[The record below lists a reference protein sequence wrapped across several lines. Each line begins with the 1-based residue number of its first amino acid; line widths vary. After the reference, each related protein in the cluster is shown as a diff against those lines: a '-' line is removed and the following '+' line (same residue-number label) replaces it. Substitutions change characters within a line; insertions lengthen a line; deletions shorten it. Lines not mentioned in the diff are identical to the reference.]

1 MFKKIAGLFL
11 AAAVMCSSAAITASA
26 AEAEDDAAVAAAD
39 QSGEV
44 SADGSSEVSAD
55 GSSDVSANG
64 SSEVEAGNVIKFD
77 VKKSGWNNVKTVFC
91 HIWKADGSG
100 DWPDWQTKKER
111 CKYDAST
118 GIATYDLS
126 KTGNTIS
133 KSDGRVYCVVFSANT
148 GMQSYNAIMSG
159 KCIGDTL
166 YCTGNQLENPED
178 SEKKAN
184 EAKWEKNSDCG
195 PEKKITSTGKIIGS
209 AFPEGESDVTLLA
222 TYLVAYYDDDA
233 KTSHTQDL
241 INELKVSPTK
251 VMGAV
256 TDRLNAINS
265 PDKNKIAPAVEK
277 ILSGCTDPTAGG
289 KKVDKDQLDDAKK
302 TGNKGS
308 SSSSSSNGSGSA
320 SGSGSGS
327 ASGSS
332 SNGSNGGSSSSGSG
346 SSGSGSSS
354 TGAVKSGVETTIVFV
369 MAGLMVSAAG
379 VMFLARKKREE

>member
-55 GSSDVSANG
+55 A

-100 DWPDWQTKKER
+100 DWPAWQSKKEK
-111 CKYDAST
+111 CKYDSST

-126 KTGNTIS
+126 MTGNTIS
-133 KSDGRVYCVVFSANT
+133 KSDGRVYCVIFSANT

-184 EAKWEKNSDCG
+184 EAKWENNSDCG
-195 PEKKITSTGKIIGS
+195 PEKKITSTGNIIGS
-209 AFPEGESDVTLLA
+209 AFPEGESDATLMA
-222 TYLVAYYDDDA
+222 TYLVAYYNDEA
-233 KTSHTQDL
+233 KTSLTQKLLD
-241 INELKVSPTK
+241 ELKVSPTQ

-256 TDRLNAINS
+256 TDRLNATNN
-265 PDKNKIAPAVEK
+265 PDKDTIAPAVEK
-277 ILSGCTDPTAGG
+277 ILAGCTDPTTG
-289 KKVDKDQLDDAKK
+289 KKVDKTQLDNAKN
-302 TGNKGS
+302 TGAKAAG
-308 SSSSSSNGSGSA
+308 
-320 SGSGSGS
+320 
-327 ASGSS
+327 GSS
-332 SNGSNGGSSSSGSG
+332 SNGGSS

-379 VMFLARKKREE
+379 VMFLARKKKED

>member
-55 GSSDVSANG
+55 A

-100 DWPDWQTKKER
+100 DWPAWQSKKEK

-126 KTGNTIS
+126 MTGNTIS
-133 KSDGRVYCVVFSANT
+133 KSDGRVYCVIFSANT

-184 EAKWEKNSDCG
+184 EAKWENNSDCG
-195 PEKKITSTGKIIGS
+195 PEKKITSTGNVIGS

-222 TYLVAYYDDDA
+222 TYLVAYYNDDA
-233 KTSHTQDL
+233 KTSLTQKLLD
-241 INELKVSPTK
+241 ELKVSPVD

-256 TDRLNAINS
+256 TDRLNATNNE
-265 PDKNKIAPAVEK
+265 DKNKIAPAVEK
-277 ILSGCTDPTAGG
+277 ILSGCTDPTTG
-289 KKVDKDQLDDAKK
+289 KKADTDELDSAKK
-302 TGNKGS
+302 TGAK
-308 SSSSSSNGSGSA
+308 A
-320 SGSGSGS
+320 
-327 ASGSS
+327 AAGSS
-332 SNGSNGGSSSSGSG
+332 SNGGSS

-379 VMFLARKKREE
+379 VMFLARKKKED

>member
-1 MFKKIAGLFL
+1 MFKKIAGLFF

-55 GSSDVSANG
+55 A

-77 VKKSGWNNVKTVFC
+77 VKKSGWNNVKSVFC
-91 HIWKADGSG
+91 HVWKADGSG
-100 DWPDWQTKKER
+100 DWPAWQSKKEK
-111 CKYDAST
+111 CKYDSST

-148 GMQSYNAIMSG
+148 GMQSYNAIMNG
-159 KCIGDTL
+159 NCIGDTL

-184 EAKWEKNSDCG
+184 EAKWENNSDCG
-195 PEKKITSTGKIIGS
+195 PEKKITSTGNIIGS

-222 TYLVAYYDDDA
+222 TYLVAYYNDDA
-233 KTSHTQDL
+233 KTSLTQDL
-241 INELKVSPTK
+241 INKLKVSPVD

-256 TDRLNAINS
+256 TDRLNATNN
-265 PDKNKIAPAVEK
+265 PDKDTIAPAVEK
-277 ILSGCTDPTAGG
+277 ILSSCTDPTTG
-289 KKVDKDQLDDAKK
+289 KKTNTTQLDTAKK
-302 TGNKGS
+302 QGAKATGSGS
-308 SSSSSSNGSGSA
+308 NNGGSGSGSA

-327 ASGSS
+327 GSGSS
-332 SNGSNGGSSSSGSG
+332 SNGSNGGSGSSGSG

>member
-55 GSSDVSANG
+55 A

-77 VKKSGWNNVKTVFC
+77 VKKSGWNNVKSVFC
-91 HIWKADGSG
+91 HVWKADGSG
-100 DWPDWQTKKER
+100 DWPAWQSKKEK
-111 CKYDAST
+111 CKYDSST

-133 KSDGRVYCVVFSANT
+133 KSDGRVYCVIFSANT
-148 GMQSYNAIMSG
+148 GMQSYNAIMNG
-159 KCIGDTL
+159 NCIGDTL

-184 EAKWEKNSDCG
+184 EAKWENNSDCG
-195 PEKKITSTGKIIGS
+195 PEKKITSTGNIIGS

-222 TYLVAYYDDDA
+222 TYLVAYYNDDA
-233 KTSHTQDL
+233 KTSLTQKLLD
-241 INELKVSPTK
+241 ELKVSPTQ

-256 TDRLNAINS
+256 TDRLNATNN
-265 PDKNKIAPAVEK
+265 PDKDTIAPAVEK
-277 ILSGCTDPTAGG
+277 ILSGCTDPTTG
-289 KKVDKDQLDDAKK
+289 KKVDKTQLDNAKK
-302 TGNKGS
+302 TGNKAAGGS
-308 SSSSSSNGSGSA
+308 SSNNGSSSSSSNG
-320 SGSGSGS
+320 
-327 ASGSS
+327 GSS
-332 SNGSNGGSSSSGSG
+332 

-379 VMFLARKKREE
+379 VMFLARKKKED

>member
-55 GSSDVSANG
+55 A
-64 SSEVEAGNVIKFD
+64 SSEVEAGNVVKFD

-100 DWPDWQTKKER
+100 DWPAWQSKKEK

-126 KTGNTIS
+126 MTGNTIS
-133 KSDGRVYCVVFSANT
+133 KSDGRVYCVIFSANT

-184 EAKWEKNSDCG
+184 EAKWENNSDCG
-195 PEKKITSTGKIIGS
+195 PEKKITSTGNIIGS
-209 AFPEGESDVTLLA
+209 AFPEGESDATLLA
-222 TYLVAYYDDDA
+222 TYLVAYYNDEA
-233 KTSHTQDL
+233 KTSFTQKLLD
-241 INELKVSPTK
+241 ELKVSPTQ

-256 TDRLNAINS
+256 TD
-265 PDKNKIAPAVEK
+265 
-277 ILSGCTDPTAGG
+277 
-289 KKVDKDQLDDAKK
+289 
-302 TGNKGS
+302 
-308 SSSSSSNGSGSA
+308 
-320 SGSGSGS
+320 
-327 ASGSS
+327 
-332 SNGSNGGSSSSGSG
+332 
-346 SSGSGSSS
+346 SS
-354 TGAVKSGVETTIVFV
+354 TLQTTLIRIRLLLQLRRFSQVAQILQQVKRLTRLSSTTLRRQV
-369 MAGLMVSAAG
+369 LRQQPAAQAT
-379 VMFLARKKREE
+379 VQVLLQATVAQAHQVQVLQAQVQLSQVLKQLSFS

>member
-133 KSDGRVYCVVFSANT
+133 KSDGRVYCVIFSANT

-241 INELKVSPTK
+241 INELKVSPTQ

-256 TDRLNAINS
+256 TDRLNATNS
-265 PDKNKIAPAVEK
+265 PDKDKIAAAVEK
-277 ILSGCTDPTAGG
+277 ILSTCTDPTKGG
-289 KKVDKDQLDDAKK
+289 KKVDKDQLYNAKK
-302 TGNKGS
+302 TGNKAAGG
-308 SSSSSSNGSGSA
+308 SSSNGSG

>member
-55 GSSDVSANG
+55 A

-100 DWPDWQTKKER
+100 DWPAWQSKKEK
-111 CKYDAST
+111 CKYDSST

-126 KTGNTIS
+126 MTGNTIS

-184 EAKWEKNSDCG
+184 EAKWENNSDCG
-195 PEKKITSTGKIIGS
+195 PEKKITSTGNIIGS
-209 AFPEGESDVTLLA
+209 AFPEGESDATLMA
-222 TYLVAYYDDDA
+222 TYLVAYYNDEA
-233 KTSHTQDL
+233 KTSLTQKLLD
-241 INELKVSPTK
+241 ELKVSPVD

-256 TDRLNAINS
+256 TDRLNATNNE
-265 PDKNKIAPAVEK
+265 DKNKIAPAVEK
-277 ILSGCTDPTAGG
+277 ILSGCTDPTKGG

-302 TGNKGS
+302 TGNK
-308 SSSSSSNGSGSA
+308 A
-320 SGSGSGS
+320 
-327 ASGSS
+327 A
-332 SNGSNGGSSSSGSG
+332 GSNGSG

-379 VMFLARKKREE
+379 VMFLARKKKED

>member
-55 GSSDVSANG
+55 A

-91 HIWKADGSG
+91 HVWKADGSG
-100 DWPDWQTKKER
+100 DWPAWQSKKEK

-126 KTGNTIS
+126 MTGNTIS
-133 KSDGRVYCVVFSANT
+133 KSDGRVYCVIFSANT

-184 EAKWEKNSDCG
+184 EAKWENNSDCG
-195 PEKKITSTGKIIGS
+195 PEKKITSTGNVIGS
-209 AFPEGESDVTLLA
+209 AFPEGESDVTLMA
-222 TYLVAYYDDDA
+222 TYLVAYYNDEA
-233 KTSHTQDL
+233 KTSLTQKLLD
-241 INELKVSPTK
+241 ELKVSPVD

-256 TDRLNAINS
+256 TDRLNATNNE
-265 PDKNKIAPAVEK
+265 DKDKIAPAVEK
-277 ILSGCTDPTAGG
+277 ILAGCTDPTTG
-289 KKVDKDQLDDAKK
+289 KK
-302 TGNKGS
+302 TGAKAAGGS
-308 SSSSSSNGSGSA
+308 SSNGSSSSSSNG
-320 SGSGSGS
+320 
-327 ASGSS
+327 GSS
-332 SNGSNGGSSSSGSG
+332 

-379 VMFLARKKREE
+379 VMFLARKKKED

>member
-55 GSSDVSANG
+55 A

-77 VKKSGWNNVKTVFC
+77 VKKSGWNNVKAVFC
-91 HIWKADGSG
+91 HTWKVDGEL
-100 DWPDWQTKKER
+100 PVWQSKSEK
-111 CKYDAST
+111 CNYDAST

-133 KSDGRVYCVVFSANT
+133 KSDGRVYCVIFSANT

-159 KCIGDTL
+159 NCIGDTL

-184 EAKWEKNSDCG
+184 EAKWQNNSDCG
-195 PEKKITSTGKIIGS
+195 PEKKITSTGNVIGS

-222 TYLVAYYDDDA
+222 TYLVAYYNDEA
-233 KTSHTQDL
+233 KTSLTQKLLD
-241 INELKVSPTK
+241 ELKVSPVD

-256 TDRLNAINS
+256 TDRLNATNNE
-265 PDKNKIAPAVEK
+265 DKDKIAPAVEK
-277 ILSGCTDPTAGG
+277 ILSGCTDPTTG
-289 KKVDKDQLDDAKK
+289 KKADKTQLDNAKK
-302 TGNKGS
+302 TGAKAAGGS
-308 SSSSSSNGSGSA
+308 SSNGSSSSSSNG
-320 SGSGSGS
+320 
-327 ASGSS
+327 GSS
-332 SNGSNGGSSSSGSG
+332 

-379 VMFLARKKREE
+379 VMFLARKKKED

>member
-55 GSSDVSANG
+55 A

-77 VKKSGWNNVKTVFC
+77 VKKSGWNNVKSVFC
-91 HIWKADGSG
+91 HVWKADGSG
-100 DWPDWQTKKER
+100 DWPAWQSKKEK
-111 CKYDAST
+111 CKYDSST

-148 GMQSYNAIMSG
+148 GMQSYNAIMNG
-159 KCIGDTL
+159 NCIGDTL

-184 EAKWEKNSDCG
+184 EAKWENNSDCG
-195 PEKKITSTGKIIGS
+195 PEKKITSTGNIIGS

-222 TYLVAYYDDDA
+222 TYLVAYYNDDA
-233 KTSHTQDL
+233 KTSLTQKLLD
-241 INELKVSPTK
+241 ELKVSPTQ

-256 TDRLNAINS
+256 TDRLNATKN
-265 PDKNKIAPAVEK
+265 PDKDTIAPAVEK
-277 ILSGCTDPTAGG
+277 ILAGCTDPTTG
-289 KKVDKDQLDDAKK
+289 KKVDKTQLYNAKK
-302 TGNKGS
+302 TGNKAAG
-308 SSSSSSNGSGSA
+308 NGSNNGG

-327 ASGSS
+327 GSG
-332 SNGSNGGSSSSGSG
+332 NNGSG

-379 VMFLARKKREE
+379 VMFLARKKKED

>member
-55 GSSDVSANG
+55 A

-91 HIWKADGSG
+91 HVWKADGSG
-100 DWPDWQTKKER
+100 DWPAWQSKKEK

-126 KTGNTIS
+126 MTGNTIS
-133 KSDGRVYCVVFSANT
+133 KSDGRVYCVIFSANT
-148 GMQSYNAIMSG
+148 GMQSYNAIMNG
-159 KCIGDTL
+159 NCIGDTL

-241 INELKVSPTK
+241 INELKVSPTQ

-256 TDRLNAINS
+256 TDRLNATNS
-265 PDKNKIAPAVEK
+265 PDKDKIAAAVEK
-277 ILSGCTDPTAGG
+277 ILSTCTDPTKGG
-289 KKVDKDQLDDAKK
+289 KKVDKDQLYNAKK
-302 TGNKGS
+302 TGNKAAGGS
-308 SSSSSSNGSGSA
+308 SSNGSSSSSSNG
-320 SGSGSGS
+320 
-327 ASGSS
+327 GSS
-332 SNGSNGGSSSSGSG
+332 

-379 VMFLARKKREE
+379 VMFLARKKKED

>member
-55 GSSDVSANG
+55 A

-91 HIWKADGSG
+91 HVWKADGSG
-100 DWPDWQTKKER
+100 DWPAWKSKKEK
-111 CKYDAST
+111 CKYDSST

-133 KSDGRVYCVVFSANT
+133 KSDGRVYCVIFSSANT

-178 SEKKAN
+178 SEQKAN
-184 EAKWEKNSDCG
+184 EAKWENNSDCG
-195 PEKKITSTGKIIGS
+195 PEKKITSTGNVIGS

-222 TYLVAYYDDDA
+222 TYLVAYYNDEA
-233 KTSHTQDL
+233 KTSLTQKLLD
-241 INELKVSPTK
+241 ELKVSPTQ

-256 TDRLNAINS
+256 TDRLNATNN
-265 PDKNKIAPAVEK
+265 PDKDTIAPAVEK
-277 ILSGCTDPTAGG
+277 ILAGCTDPTTG
-289 KKVDKDQLDDAKK
+289 KKVYKTQLDNAKK
-302 TGNKGS
+302 TGNKAAGGS
-308 SSSSSSNGSGSA
+308 SSNGSSSSSSNG
-320 SGSGSGS
+320 
-327 ASGSS
+327 GSS
-332 SNGSNGGSSSSGSG
+332 

-379 VMFLARKKREE
+379 VMFLARKKKED

>member
-55 GSSDVSANG
+55 A

-77 VKKSGWNNVKTVFC
+77 VKKSGWNNVKSVFC
-91 HIWKADGSG
+91 HVWKADGSG
-100 DWPDWQTKKER
+100 DWPAWQSKKEK
-111 CKYDAST
+111 CKYDSST

-148 GMQSYNAIMSG
+148 GMQSYNAIMNG
-159 KCIGDTL
+159 NCIGDTL

-184 EAKWEKNSDCG
+184 EAKWENNSDCG
-195 PEKKITSTGKIIGS
+195 PEKKITSTGNIIGS

-222 TYLVAYYDDDA
+222 TYLVAYYNDDA
-233 KTSHTQDL
+233 KTSLTQKLLD
-241 INELKVSPTK
+241 ELKVSPTQ

-256 TDRLNAINS
+256 TDRLNATKN
-265 PDKNKIAPAVEK
+265 PDKDTIAPAVEK
-277 ILSGCTDPTAGG
+277 ILAGCTDPTTG
-289 KKVDKDQLDDAKK
+289 KKVNKTQLYNAKK
-302 TGNKGS
+302 TGNKAAG
-308 SSSSSSNGSGSA
+308 NGSNNGG

-327 ASGSS
+327 GSG
-332 SNGSNGGSSSSGSG
+332 NNGSG

-379 VMFLARKKREE
+379 VMFLARKKKED

>member
-44 SADGSSEVSAD
+44 SADGSS
-55 GSSDVSANG
+55 DVSANG

-77 VKKSGWNNVKTVFC
+77 VKKSGWSNVKTVFC
-91 HIWKADGSG
+91 HTWKVDGEL
-100 DWPDWQTKKER
+100 PVWQSKKER
-111 CKYDAST
+111 CKYDPST

-126 KTGNTIS
+126 KANYQIS
-133 KSDGRVYCVVFSANT
+133 KSDGKNYLVIFSANT
-148 GMQSYNAIMSG
+148 GMQTYDTVMSG
-159 KCIGDTL
+159 DCIGDTM
-166 YCTGNQLENPED
+166 YCTGEQIENPVD

-184 EAKWEKNSDCG
+184 VAKWENHSDCG
-195 PEKKITSTGKIIGS
+195 PQKKITSTGKIVGS
-209 AFPEGESDVTLLA
+209 ALPEGQTDAVMLA
-222 TYLVAYYDDDA
+222 QYLIDYYDDEA
-233 KTSHTQDL
+233 KASLTQNLLDT
-241 INELKVSPTK
+241 LKVSPVD

-256 TDRLNAINS
+256 TDKLNATNNA
-265 PDKNKIAPAVEK
+265 DKDKIAPAVEK
-277 ILSGCTDPTAGG
+277 ILSTCTDPTTGSGSNNGG
-289 KKVDKDQLDDAKK
+289 
-302 TGNKGS
+302 S
-308 SSSSSSNGSGSA
+308 GSGSA

-327 ASGSS
+327 GSGSS
-332 SNGSNGGSSSSGSG
+332 SNGSNGGSGSSGSG

>member
-44 SADGSSEVSAD
+44 SADGSSEVSA
-55 GSSDVSANG
+55 AA

-100 DWPDWQTKKER
+100 DWPAWQSKKEK

-126 KTGNTIS
+126 MTGNTIS
-133 KSDGRVYCVVFSANT
+133 KSDGRVYCVIFSANT

-184 EAKWEKNSDCG
+184 EAKWENNSDCG
-195 PEKKITSTGKIIGS
+195 PEKKITSTGNVIGS

-222 TYLVAYYDDDA
+222 TYLVAYYNDDA
-233 KTSHTQDL
+233 KTSLTQKLLD
-241 INELKVSPTK
+241 ELKVSPVD

-256 TDRLNAINS
+256 TDRLNATNNE
-265 PDKNKIAPAVEK
+265 DKNKIAPAVEK
-277 ILSGCTDPTAGG
+277 ILSGCTDPTTG
-289 KKVDKDQLDDAKK
+289 KKADTAELDSAKK
-302 TGNKGS
+302 TGAKAAGGSSSNGS
-308 SSSSSSNGSGSA
+308 SSSSSSNG
-320 SGSGSGS
+320 
-327 ASGSS
+327 GSS
-332 SNGSNGGSSSSGSG
+332 

-379 VMFLARKKREE
+379 VMFLARKKKED

>member
-133 KSDGRVYCVVFSANT
+133 KSDGRVYCVIFSANT

-184 EAKWEKNSDCG
+184 EAKWENNPDCG

-222 TYLVAYYDDDA
+222 TYLVAYYNDEA

-265 PDKNKIAPAVEK
+265 PDKDTIAPAVEK

-289 KKVDKDQLDDAKK
+289 KK
-302 TGNKGS
+302 GS
-308 SSSSSSNGSGSA
+308 NSSSSSNGSGSA

>member
-55 GSSDVSANG
+55 A

-91 HIWKADGSG
+91 HVWKADGSG
-100 DWPDWQTKKER
+100 DWPAWQSKKEK

-126 KTGNTIS
+126 MTGNTIS
-133 KSDGRVYCVVFSANT
+133 KSDGRVYCVIFSANT

-184 EAKWEKNSDCG
+184 EAKWENNSDCG
-195 PEKKITSTGKIIGS
+195 PEKKITSTGNVIGS
-209 AFPEGESDVTLLA
+209 AFPEGESDVTLMA
-222 TYLVAYYDDDA
+222 TYLVAYYNDEA
-233 KTSHTQDL
+233 KTSLTQKLLD
-241 INELKVSPTK
+241 ELKVSPVD

-256 TDRLNAINS
+256 TDRLNATNNE
-265 PDKNKIAPAVEK
+265 DKDKIAPAVEK
-277 ILSGCTDPTAGG
+277 ILAGCTDPTA
-289 KKVDKDQLDDAKK
+289 KLDSAKK
-302 TGNKGS
+302 TGAKAAGGS
-308 SSSSSSNGSGSA
+308 SSNGSSSSSSNG
-320 SGSGSGS
+320 
-327 ASGSS
+327 GSS
-332 SNGSNGGSSSSGSG
+332 

-379 VMFLARKKREE
+379 VMFLARKKKED

>member
-44 SADGSSEVSAD
+44 SADGSSEV
-55 GSSDVSANG
+55 
-64 SSEVEAGNVIKFD
+64 EAGNVIKFD

-100 DWPDWQTKKER
+100 DWPAWQSKKEK

-126 KTGNTIS
+126 MTGNTIS
-133 KSDGRVYCVVFSANT
+133 KSDGRVYCVIFSANT

-184 EAKWEKNSDCG
+184 EAKWENNSDCG
-195 PEKKITSTGKIIGS
+195 PEKKITSTGNVIGS

-222 TYLVAYYDDDA
+222 TYLVAYYNDDA
-233 KTSHTQDL
+233 KTSLTQKLLD
-241 INELKVSPTK
+241 ELKVSPVD

-256 TDRLNAINS
+256 TDRLNATNNE
-265 PDKNKIAPAVEK
+265 DKNKIAPAVEK
-277 ILSGCTDPTAGG
+277 ILSGCTDPTTGKKADTDKLHSAKTTGAKAAGG
-289 KKVDKDQLDDAKK
+289 SS
-302 TGNKGS
+302 GNGS
-308 SSSSSSNGSGSA
+308 SSSSSSNG
-320 SGSGSGS
+320 
-327 ASGSS
+327 GSS
-332 SNGSNGGSSSSGSG
+332 

-379 VMFLARKKREE
+379 VMFLARKKKED

>member
-55 GSSDVSANG
+55 A

-100 DWPDWQTKKER
+100 DWPAWQSKKEK
-111 CKYDAST
+111 CKYDSST

-126 KTGNTIS
+126 MTGNTIS

-184 EAKWEKNSDCG
+184 EAKWENNSDCG
-195 PEKKITSTGKIIGS
+195 PEKKITSTGNIIGS
-209 AFPEGESDVTLLA
+209 AFPEGESDATLMA
-222 TYLVAYYDDDA
+222 TYLVAYYNDEA
-233 KTSHTQDL
+233 KTSLTQKLLD
-241 INELKVSPTK
+241 ELKVSPTQ

-256 TDRLNAINS
+256 TDRLNATNN
-265 PDKNKIAPAVEK
+265 PDKDTIAPAVEK
-277 ILSGCTDPTAGG
+277 ILAGCTDPTTG
-289 KKVDKDQLDDAKK
+289 KKVDKTQLDNAKK
-302 TGNKGS
+302 TGAKAAG
-308 SSSSSSNGSGSA
+308 
-320 SGSGSGS
+320 
-327 ASGSS
+327 GSS
-332 SNGSNGGSSSSGSG
+332 SNGGSS

-379 VMFLARKKREE
+379 VMFLARKKKED

>member
-133 KSDGRVYCVVFSANT
+133 KSDGRVYCVIFSANT

-241 INELKVSPTK
+241 INELKVSPTQ

-256 TDRLNAINS
+256 TDRLNATNS
-265 PDKNKIAPAVEK
+265 PDKDKIAAAVEK
-277 ILSGCTDPTAGG
+277 ILSTCTDPTKGG
-289 KKVDKDQLDDAKK
+289 KKVDKDQLDNAKK
-302 TGNKGS
+302 TGNKAAGG
-308 SSSSSSNGSGSA
+308 SSSNGSGSA

-332 SNGSNGGSSSSGSG
+332 SNGSNGGSGSSGSG

>member
-44 SADGSSEVSAD
+44 SADGSSEVSA
-55 GSSDVSANG
+55 AA
-64 SSEVEAGNVIKFD
+64 SSEVEAGNVVKFD
-77 VKKSGWNNVKTVFC
+77 VKKSGWNNVKSVFC

-100 DWPDWQTKKER
+100 DWPAWQSKKEK
-111 CKYDAST
+111 CKYDSST

-184 EAKWEKNSDCG
+184 EAKWENNSDCG
-195 PEKKITSTGKIIGS
+195 PEKKITSTGNIIGS
-209 AFPEGESDVTLLA
+209 AFPEGESDA
-222 TYLVAYYDDDA
+222 TYLVAYYNDEA
-233 KTSHTQDL
+233 KTSFTQKLLD
-241 INELKVSPTK
+241 ELKVSPTQ

-256 TDRLNAINS
+256 TDRLNATKN
-265 PDKNKIAPAVEK
+265 PDKDTIAPAVEK
-277 ILSGCTDPTAGG
+277 ILAGCTDPTTG
-289 KKVDKDQLDDAKK
+289 KKVDKTQLDNAKK
-302 TGNKGS
+302 TGAKAAAGS
-308 SSSSSSNGSGSA
+308 SSNGSSSSSSNG
-320 SGSGSGS
+320 
-327 ASGSS
+327 GSS
-332 SNGSNGGSSSSGSG
+332 

-379 VMFLARKKREE
+379 VMFLARKKKED

>member
-44 SADGSSEVSAD
+44 SADGSS
-55 GSSDVSANG
+55 DVSANG
-64 SSEVEAGNVIKFD
+64 SSEVEAGNVIKFN
-77 VKKSGWNNVKTVFC
+77 VKKSGWSNVKTVFC
-91 HIWKADGSG
+91 HTWKVDGEL
-100 DWPDWQTKKER
+100 PVWQSKKER
-111 CKYDAST
+111 CKYDPST

-126 KTGNTIS
+126 KANYQIS
-133 KSDGRVYCVVFSANT
+133 KSDGKNYLVIFSANT
-148 GMQSYNAIMSG
+148 GMQTYDTVMSG
-159 KCIGDTL
+159 DCIGDTM
-166 YCTGNQLENPED
+166 YCTGEEIENPVD
-178 SEKKAN
+178 SEKKAKV
-184 EAKWEKNSDCG
+184 AKWENHSDCG
-195 PEKKITSTGKIIGS
+195 PQKKITSTGKIVGS
-209 AFPEGESDVTLLA
+209 ALPEGQTDAVMLA
-222 TYLVAYYDDDA
+222 QYLIDYYDDEA
-233 KTSHTQDL
+233 KASLTQDL
-241 INELKVSPTK
+241 INTLKVDPVA

-256 TDRLNAINS
+256 TDKLNATKN
-265 PDKNKIAPAVEK
+265 PDAEKIAAAVEK
-277 ILSGCTDPTAGG
+277 ILSGCKNPETGEKPNTTQLNTAKEKGAKATGSGSNNGG
-289 KKVDKDQLDDAKK
+289 
-302 TGNKGS
+302 S
-308 SSSSSSNGSGSA
+308 GSGSA

-327 ASGSS
+327 G

>member
-44 SADGSSEVSAD
+44 SADGSS
-55 GSSDVSANG
+55 DVSANG
-64 SSEVEAGNVIKFD
+64 SSEVEAGNVVKFD

-133 KSDGRVYCVVFSANT
+133 KSDGRVYCVIFSANT
-148 GMQSYNAIMSG
+148 GMQSYNAIMNG
-159 KCIGDTL
+159 NCIGDTL

-184 EAKWEKNSDCG
+184 EAKWENNPDCG

-265 PDKNKIAPAVEK
+265 PDKDKIAPAVEK
-277 ILSGCTDPTAGG
+277 ILSTCTDPTKGG
-289 KKVDKDQLDDAKK
+289 KKVDKDQLDNAKK
-302 TGNKGS
+302 TGNKAAGG
-308 SSSSSSNGSGSA
+308 SSSNGSGSA